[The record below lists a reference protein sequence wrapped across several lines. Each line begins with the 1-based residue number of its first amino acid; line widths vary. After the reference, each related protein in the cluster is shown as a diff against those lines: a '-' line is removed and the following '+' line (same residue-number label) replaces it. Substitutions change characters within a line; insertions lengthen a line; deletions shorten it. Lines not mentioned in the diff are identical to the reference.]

1 MQMLVPRLLACVAA
15 GGLVVLG
22 VTAGASAATQAPNP
36 IVNGGF
42 ETGTFSGW
50 TTSGA
55 STTIVS
61 SGQHSGNFAAMAGST
76 SATNGDSNISQTFTA
91 AVGDTTLTFWYNV
104 TCPDTVSSAWAT
116 ATLTDNTSATS
127 TTPLAPTCVSNSG
140 WQKVTTTVMA
150 GHSYTLMLTNHDD
163 NDMSD
168 ATFTLFDDVSVTGT
182 DTVTVTNPGN
192 QSSYQHS
199 NLSVQMSGSSSE
211 GFPLTWSAV
220 GLPAGVTINAS
231 TGLISGPVT
240 ATPATYPVKVT
251 ATDSN
256 GASNSAPF
264 NWTVL
269 SDVGSPVKN
278 SASAKCLND
287 LNSLVSPGNP
297 IVIYTCITNGPNEK
311 FSHPAN
317 PGALVVYGQ
326 CLTDPASGGSGTK
339 QVIEP
344 CTGALNQMWFHNSTL
359 EYVLTANGLCLTD
372 PGGSKVNGTQVV
384 VSICKNVSNQ
394 HWKGS

>member
-1 MQMLVPRLLACVAA
+1 MLVSRLLACVAT

-22 VTAGASAATQAPNP
+22 MAAGTSAAIQAPNP

-91 AVGDTTLTFWYNV
+91 EVGDTTLTFWYNV
-104 TCPDTVSSAWAT
+104 TCPDTVSFDWAT
-116 ATLTDNTSATS
+116 ATLTDNTAGTT
-127 TTPLAPTCVSNSG
+127 TTPLAPTCVSSSG
-140 WQKVTTTVMA
+140 WQKVKTTVMA
-150 GHSYTLMLTNHDD
+150 GHSYTLTLTNHDD
-163 NDMSD
+163 NDPAD
-168 ATFTLFDDVSVTGT
+168 PTYTLFDDVSVTGN

-199 NLSVQMSGSSSE
+199 NLTVQMSGSSSG
-211 GFPLTWSAV
+211 GFPLTWSAA

-231 TGLISGPVT
+231 TGLISGLVT
-240 ATPATYPVKVT
+240 AAPATYPVTVT

-256 GASNSAPF
+256 GASNSASF

-269 SDVGSPVKN
+269 ADVGTPVKN

-287 LNSLVSPGNP
+287 LNGLVSPGNP
-297 IVIYTCITNGPNEK
+297 IVIWTCITNGPNEK

-317 PGALVVYGQ
+317 PGELVVFGQ

-339 QVIEP
+339 QVIES
-344 CTGALNQMWFHNSTL
+344 CTGAPNQMWFHNSTL

-372 PGGSKVNGTQVV
+372 PSGSTLNGTHVV
-384 VSICKNVSNQ
+384 VKTCKNVSNQ
-394 HWKGS
+394 HWHGS